1 MSLRRPGA
9 TGVPAAAAVTL
20 AVVVALATVGG
31 VGHTAPPALE
41 RIRAGGVLRWGAD
54 QQGGEP
60 FAFEDPDHPGTL
72 VGFEVDIAA
81 ALARYLNVKPVFV
94 QNDWSTLIPSLERG
108 SFDIA
113 MNGIEVTAALRT
125 RVAFSRPYFIF
136 TERLVAR
143 IGDPRISDLA
153 SLRGLRVGTLASTQ
167 AWYTLQA
174 AGAQAIPY
182 EGVEEPFIDLEN
194 KRTDAVLLDDIIVD
208 RYAPLHAGLQV
219 VGDLAEGR
227 YAVAMRPADT
237 DLRAAVNDALEVLI
251 TSGELRRILAKWKI
265 DGPWQTRLALE
276 SPEAAAAAEAAGTPL
291 APVAAG
297 GPAPTDGPL
306 RGRGATRAAPAAP
319 PPAGESGS
327 DGGGTDAGADGN
339 AGPPAPPRF
348 GGRHFILFLRGALVT
363 LLVSVGAM
371 ALAIPLGL
379 LLALARL
386 YAPRARPF
394 ATAYIELFRGT
405 PVLLQLY
412 ILYYGLAP
420 VLRLDALVAAIV
432 GLGLNYAAYEA
443 EIHRAG
449 IAAVPVGQ
457 LEAALSLGMTRR
469 LAVRRVILPQAF
481 RVALPGVTN
490 DFIALLKD
498 SSLVSVITVVELTK
512 RMAITAVD
520 TRGWLFPGLACAALY
535 FAMSYPLSRLARRL
549 ERKLGAPTE
558 SNSI

>member
-1 MSLRRPGA
+1 MTRLRRRRGA
-9 TGVPAAAAVTL
+9 SAGARLASVSALLPVFFAVSAFLAFAPWLHAAPAPT
-20 AVVVALATVGG
+20 TPQ
-31 VGHTAPPALE
+31 T
-41 RIRAGGVLRWGAD
+41 IRAAGVLRWGGD

-60 FAFEDPDHPGTL
+60 FAFEDPEHPGTL
-72 VGFEVDIAA
+72 VGFEVEIAA
-81 ALARYLNVKPVFV
+81 ALARYLNVRPVFV

-113 MNGIEVTAALRT
+113 LNGVEVTAALRG

-143 IGDPRISDLA
+143 AGDKRISDLA

-174 AGAQAIPY
+174 AGAQAVPY
-182 EGVEEPFIDLEN
+182 EGVAEPFIDLEN
-194 KRTDAVLLDDIIVD
+194 GRTDAVLLDDIIVD
-208 RYAPLHAGLQV
+208 RYAPEHSKLQV

-227 YAVAMRPADT
+227 YAVALRPADSE
-237 DLRAAVNDALEVLI
+237 LRIAINDALEVMLA
-251 TSGELRRILAKWKI
+251 SGELRRIFAKWNI
-265 DGPWQTRLALE
+265 DGPWQARLALE
-276 SPEAAAAAEAAGTPL
+276 SAEATAAAEAAGTPL
-291 APVAAG
+291 VRAVPG
-297 GPAPTDGPL
+297 GPAPAEVAA
-306 RGRGATRAAPAAP
+306 RRAGRRRRAATDRRR
-319 PPAGESGS
+319 PPA
-327 DGGGTDAGADGN
+327 TMT
-339 AGPPAPPRF
+339 PTRPRLHRLRPRPRF
-348 GGRHFILFLRGALVT
+348 SLRHFGLFLQGALVT

-371 ALAIPLGL
+371 ALAVPFGL

-394 ATAYIELFRGT
+394 ATAYIEVFRGT

-412 ILYYGLAP
+412 LLYYGLAP
-420 VLRLDALVAAIV
+420 LLRLDAMVAAIV

-449 IAAVPVGQ
+449 IAAVPAGQ
-457 LEAALSLGMTRR
+457 LEAALSLGMPRR
-469 LAVRRVILPQAF
+469 LALRRVVLPQAF
-481 RVALPGVTN
+481 RVALPGMTN

-512 RMAITAVD
+512 RMSITAVD
-520 TRGWLFPGLACAALY
+520 TRGWLLPGLACAALY

-549 ERKLGAPTE
+549 ERRLG
-558 SNSI
+558 